1 MEYNEILYYKPTER
15 PELVRI
21 ISESLRLDV
30 TIVPKDQDNEFYYAS
45 LVELAK
51 CPEIDH
57 IYAWDGPTYCE
68 GDDDDGFCE
77 LRGQMVDICLCLDFF
92 SRQKNTKK
100 DCKWEEN
107 SFWRLNGSVRKS
119 QRRKKICRAMRKG
132 VRKNRVPVA
141 VKRTKKANPEAGQ
154 KSKVVNF

>member
-1 MEYNEILYYKPTER
+1 MEYNEILYYKPIER

-57 IYAWDGPTYCE
+57 IYVWDGPIYCE
-68 GDDDDGFCE
+68 GDDEDGFCE
-77 LRGQMVDICLCLDFF
+77 LHGQMIDICRCLDFF
-92 SRQKNTKK
+92 LSTEEHEKGLKMGREQLLAFEREREEIAKK
-100 DCKWEEN
+100 KENLLSDEEGRPEESDAGGEEN
-107 SFWRLNGSVRKS
+107 
-119 QRRKKICRAMRKG
+119 
-132 VRKNRVPVA
+132 
-141 VKRTKKANPEAGQ
+141 
-154 KSKVVNF
+154 

>member
-30 TIVPKDQDNEFYYAS
+30 TIIPKDQGNESYYAS

-57 IYAWDGPTYCE
+57 IYAWDGPIYCE
-68 GDDDDGFCE
+68 GDDNGEFCE
-77 LRGQMVDICLCLDFF
+77 LRGQMVDICRCLDFF
-92 SRQKNTKK
+92 LSTEEHEKGLQMGREQLLAFERDREGIAKK
-100 DCKWEEN
+100 KENLLSDEEGCSEEPDAGGEEN
-107 SFWRLNGSVRKS
+107 
-119 QRRKKICRAMRKG
+119 
-132 VRKNRVPVA
+132 
-141 VKRTKKANPEAGQ
+141 
-154 KSKVVNF
+154 